1 MNNKANFIKISMIS
15 GPSVNDCQYPMIN
28 GRSYTI
34 VRRESRTLSSI
45 ITENDQGQT
54 YNIFRATGTD
64 QENLKRIRNALRVF
78 GYKVD
83 EDIPY
88 IFEDGQLIDG
98 YTRFDAIEQE
108 GYSCWIFNVVQV
120 RAGFTREDVAREIG
134 LGKNNHW
141 NAFKAATVT
150 DWQKVIAARID
161 EMCEDDP
168 HNMPTVGQIVDF
180 INTIDHSFTQKKV
193 ATLAEE
199 CIAKKMSSLTMESF
213 STRSARKKA
222 VTMLNEQ
229 GRGVRNL
236 VVLNG
241 SGDRTYIYRTIVEIM
256 EKFYATGE
264 VPDLVSFLQDVPAE
278 EAEDM
283 RREIAQKMDHF
294 NGIIDAIVTAR
305 LEQGSSFK
313 LFDLKGFLPQV
324 IGVEEDI
331 VSV

>member
-1 MNNKANFIKISMIS
+1 MNNKAHFVNISKIS
-15 GPSVNDCQYPMIN
+15 GPSVNDCQAPMID

-34 VRRESRTLSSI
+34 LRRESRTLSSI
-45 ITENDQGQT
+45 ITENENGQT
-54 YNIFRATGTD
+54 YNVFRATGTD

-108 GYSCWIFNVVQV
+108 GYSSWIFNVVQV
-120 RAGFTREDVAREIG
+120 KEGFTREDVAREIG

-150 DWQKVIAARID
+150 DWQKVIAARI
-161 EMCEDDP
+161 EEVCANDP
-168 HNMPTVGQIVDF
+168 ANMPTVGQIVDF

-222 VTMLNEQ
+222 VTMLAEE
-229 GRGVRNL
+229 GRASKNL

-283 RREIAQKMDHF
+283 RREIHQKMDHF
-294 NGIIDAIVTAR
+294 NNIIDAVVAAR
-305 LEQGSSFK
+305 MEQGASFK

-324 IGVEEDI
+324 IGVEDGI
-331 VSV
+331 ISV